1 MKYLILFLFVLIT
14 KLCSA
19 QIWKPVKN
27 IVQADYLIYQ
37 TRNKDEADIIAFE
50 VESEVGC
57 VKPGMIYL
65 APPYHSKGKKV
76 SFVCKKEDAD
86 LVVYWTKNKNEVIW
100 KIKKNK

>member
-1 MKYLILFLFVLIT
+1 MKISISFLFVIFST
-14 KLCSA
+14 FCYS

-50 VESEVGC
+50 VQSEVDC
-57 VKPGMIYL
+57 VKPGLIYL
-65 APPYHSKGKKV
+65 APPYYSKGKKV

-100 KIKKNK
+100 KIKK